1 MKLIHAAV
9 AVGEEGVKGEA
20 VEGESPAPSATA
32 HTKSKSKGKE
42 KENAVEEDGAGE
54 DEDEGEDEGE
64 DGAIAT
70 SSFKPSQL
78 SPLYFAT
85 YGFMLNVSQSHQPA
99 ISASSFS
106 FSPFFVDLLSLSLPD
121 ARLRARQE
129 PAPCQPLS
137 RCRLHPAFDVAQN
150 GQPSASN
157 RSGSSV
163 FLYLLHCRC

>member
-20 VEGESPAPSATA
+20 VEGESPAPSWTA
-32 HTKSKSKGKE
+32 NTKSKSQGKGKE
-42 KENAVEEDGAGE
+42 KAVEEDGAGE

-99 ISASSFS
+99 ISTSSFS
-106 FSPFFVDLLSLSLPD
+106 FSPFFADLLSLSLSN

-129 PAPCQPLS
+129 PAARQPLP
-137 RCRLHPAFDVAQN
+137 RCGLHPALDVSQD
-150 GQPSASN
+150 
-157 RSGSSV
+157 
-163 FLYLLHCRC
+163 